1 MITGMDLLSF
11 MSNKPWALKFLTQQQ
26 HKVLIR
32 ITGLVLL
39 FIGILYAVQIMQFEA
54 RKRHVSSDHDSANNA
69 ERKYITG
76 TDNDWLSTTLSNF
89 STNVLTN
96 NNDIYTTDKSLPPP
110 PGGEVSADMTTKQNS
125 SYTPVSWIPIAEK
138 DVEAAKSNK
147 ACNNSREETD
157 SNISPSLS
165 EDGNYTSQKGWL
177 HDPVADASAAI
188 SVERHSNNSVESYLP
203 ASDISTPKAADS
215 SSNYSSEAGVLAS
228 PDSKSLDYTS
238 AKPSN
243 NDRATEANQFP
254 SVVGKMFPAVS
265 PKNYSDLSQIN

>member
-54 RKRHVSSDHDSANNA
+54 RKRHVSSSHDSANNA

-76 TDNDWLSTTLSNF
+76 TDNDWLSTTFSNF
-89 STNVLTN
+89 STNALTN
-96 NNDIYTTDKSLPPP
+96 NNDSYTTDKSWSPP
-110 PGGEVSADMTTKQNS
+110 PGGEVSAVMTTKQNS
-125 SYTPVSWIPIAEK
+125 SYTPVSWIPIAEN

-177 HDPVADASAAI
+177 HNPVADAS
-188 SVERHSNNSVESYLP
+188 SVERHSNNTVVSYLP

-228 PDSKSLDYTS
+228 PDSKSLDSIS

-243 NDRATEANQFP
+243 NDSATEANQFP